1 MYLSTSGVPRMS
13 VDMNEQVAPSDA
25 GSAADAAPA
34 AGGNQPVQIWLY
46 AIAALIAL
54 MVVVGGATRL
64 TDSGLSITEW
74 QVVMGAIPPLTEA
87 HWLTAFDK
95 YKQIPEYTNI
105 NRGMSLEEF
114 KFIYW
119 WEWGHRFLG
128 RIVGFVFLIPLLIF
142 WFTGRIGRGL
152 GVKLVVL
159 FVLGGAQ
166 GFLGWYMVQSG
177 LAERVDV
184 SQYRLAAHLGLAV
197 LLFAACLW
205 IAFDLRAWRP
215 DGEPAGAWARNG
227 AAALCVLVFL
237 QIILGAFVA
246 GLDAGMGYN
255 TWPTMNGEFIPE
267 GLMIME
273 PAWKNLFENAMT
285 VQFNHR
291 MLAYVIA
298 IAALAYAFQTYKRR
312 GKGVLS
318 ASSALIGFVVLV
330 QIALGVATVVW
341 QVPIDVALTHQVGAL
356 VLLALALHHLHVLVS
371 RNRHSERGRQAP
383 TPS

>member
-1 MYLSTSGVPRMS
+1 MS
-13 VDMNEQVAPSDA
+13 VHMEEQVVPSDA
-25 GSAADAAPA
+25 GDTAGVAHA
-34 AGGNQPVQIWLY
+34 AGGTQPVQVWLY
-46 AIAALIAL
+46 TIAALIAL

-74 QVVMGAIPPLTEA
+74 QLVMGAIPPLTEA
-87 HWLTAFDK
+87 DWLGAFEK
-95 YKQIPEYTNI
+95 YKQIPEYKNI

-128 RIVGFVFLIPLLIF
+128 RIIGFVFLLPLLWF
-142 WFTGRIGRGL
+142 WFTGRLGRSIGA
-152 GVKLVVL
+152 KLAVL
-159 FVLGGAQ
+159 FVIGGAQ

-197 LLFAACLW
+197 LLFAATLW
-205 IAFDLRAWRP
+205 IAFDLRVWRP
-215 DGEPAGAWARNG
+215 EGEPAGSWASNG
-227 AAALCVLVFL
+227 AAALCVLIFL

-255 TWPTMNGEFIPE
+255 TWPTMNGEYIPE

-298 IAALAYAFQTYKRR
+298 LVAIAYAFQTFRRR

-330 QIALGVATVVW
+330 QIGLGIATVVW

-371 RNRHSERGRQAP
+371 RNRERERGRQAP